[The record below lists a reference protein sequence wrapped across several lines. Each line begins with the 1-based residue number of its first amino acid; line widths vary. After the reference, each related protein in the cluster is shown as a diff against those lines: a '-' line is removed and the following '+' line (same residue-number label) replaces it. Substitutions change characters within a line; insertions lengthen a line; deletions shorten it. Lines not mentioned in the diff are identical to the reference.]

1 MENGPILT
9 LPNDI
14 LKLIFQY
21 ILFET
26 IDKHKLEYSADCW
39 LRGWWRDIK
48 LDKICINI
56 RCVCSRFA
64 KLMSDIVIFKRDRDR
79 SIVRKICWYDLFR
92 LRFRIPEHPH
102 RHNIIHCSCSV
113 DVSTLIDFK

>member
-1 MENGPILT
+1 MEKVQILT
-9 LPNDI
+9 LPNNI

-21 ILFET
+21 ILFEA
-26 IDKHKLEYSADCW
+26 IDKRKIEYSADCW

-79 SIVRKICWYDLFR
+79 SIVRKICWYNFFR
-92 LRFRIPEHPH
+92 ERFRRTEH
-102 RHNIIHCSCSV
+102 HNIHCTCSV
-113 DVSTLIDFK
+113 NIASLIDFK